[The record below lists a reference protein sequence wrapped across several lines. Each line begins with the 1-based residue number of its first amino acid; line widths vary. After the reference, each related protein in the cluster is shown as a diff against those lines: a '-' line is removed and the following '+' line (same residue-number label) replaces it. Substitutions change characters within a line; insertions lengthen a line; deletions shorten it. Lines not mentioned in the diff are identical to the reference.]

1 MKKTL
6 FVSSLLLTISI
17 FVGSCTT
24 KKNIVSISSGSPG
37 SGNQSISSQIKLS
50 AENVEQID
58 VIDNYNS
65 QGSQQNLQRLLNKEV
80 DFAIVQLDV
89 ASAAMKAGKVK
100 TLLVLTQEYLHIVTK
115 EDSDIKSLADLEG
128 KRVIVGAL
136 GSGIYFTSKRIF
148 EASNLTIKEI
158 KSNEDRLKKLINGEI
173 DAFVY
178 VGPL

>member
-6 FVSSLLLTISI
+6 FVSSLLLTISY

-24 KKNIVSISSGSPG
+24 QKTTVSISSGSPG
-37 SGNQSISSQIKLS
+37 SGYQSISSQIKLS
-50 AENVEQID
+50 AETVEQID
-58 VIDNYNS
+58 VTDNYNS

-89 ASAAMKAGKVK
+89 ASQAMKEGKVN

-115 EDSDIKSLADLEG
+115 EDSDIKTLADLQG
-128 KRVIVGAL
+128 KRVIVGAE

-148 EASNLTIKEI
+148 EATNLTIKEI
-158 KSNEDRLKKLINGEI
+158 KSNEDRLKKLIEQ
-173 DAFVY
+173 
-178 VGPL
+178 